1 MNSGGEKPPLTRQD
15 FLSSI
20 DPRWCPGCGCYGVL
34 KGLTTLFAKL
44 DIPKEKYAVISG
56 IGCSSRFPYY
66 TSTYGFHT
74 LHGRAPTIATGI
86 KLTQPDLATWVI
98 TGDGDALAIG
108 GNHYMHF
115 MRRNPDIKMILFN
128 NQIYGLT
135 KGQASPTSTLGQRT
149 KSTPW
154 GTIERPAR
162 PITLALAA
170 GATFAARVTDRDG
183 AQLLEVLEAA
193 AKHKG
198 AALIEVLINC
208 VIFNDAAFR
217 FVTERETKPERTIWL
232 KHGEPILFGAK
243 QEKGLICKDMKL
255 QVVDLEKDK
264 VDRSQIIV
272 HDAHSPDAGLAF
284 QLSQLQFPDD
294 PFPFGIFRQVSEPT
308 FEELMVKQH
317 SFVESK
323 VGKGDLKKLL
333 HSSETWEV
341 K

>member
-1 MNSGGEKPPLTRQD
+1 MSQEKPPLIRQD
-15 FLSSI
+15 FLSAI

-34 KGLTTLFAKL
+34 KGLTSVFAKL
-44 DIPKEKYAVISG
+44 GIPKEKFAVISG

-86 KLTQPDLATWVI
+86 KLIQPDMSTWII

-108 GNHYMHF
+108 GNHFMHF
-115 MRRNPDIKMILFN
+115 LRRNHDIKMILFN

-135 KGQASPTSTLGQRT
+135 KGQASPTTKPGFRT

-154 GTIERPAR
+154 GSIERQVR
-162 PITLALAA
+162 PLGLAIAA
-170 GATFAARVTDRDG
+170 GATFAARTNDRDIT
-183 AQLLEVLEAA
+183 QMMEILEAA

-198 AALIEVLINC
+198 AAMIEVLINC
-208 VIFNDAAFR
+208 VIFNDGTFEY
-217 FVTERETKPERTIWL
+217 VTARETKPERTIVL

-243 QEKGLICKDMKL
+243 QEKGLVCKGMKL
-255 QVVDLEKDK
+255 EVVDLEKDK
-264 VDRSQIIV
+264 VDKSQIIV
-272 HDAHSPDAGLAF
+272 HDAHSSDSGLAY
-284 QLSQLQFPDD
+284 QLSLLQFPDD
-294 PFPFGIFRQVSEPT
+294 PFPFGVFRNVTEPT
-308 FEELMVKQH
+308 YEELMAQQRAY
-317 SFVESK
+317 VESK
-323 VGKGDLKKLL
+323 VGKGDLMKLL

>member
-1 MNSGGEKPPLTRQD
+1 MSQEKPPLTRQD

-34 KGLTTLFAKL
+34 KGLTAVFAKL
-44 DIPKEKYAVISG
+44 GIPKEKFAVISG

-66 TSTYGFHT
+66 TDTYGFHT
-74 LHGRAPTIATGI
+74 LHGRAPAIATGI
-86 KLTQPDLATWVI
+86 KLIQPDISAWII

-108 GNHYMHF
+108 GNHFMHF
-115 MRRNPDIKMILFN
+115 LRRNHDIKMILFN

-135 KGQASPTSTLGQRT
+135 KGQASPTTKPGFRT

-154 GTIERPAR
+154 GSIERQVR
-162 PITLALAA
+162 PLGLAIAA
-170 GATFAARVTDRDG
+170 GATFAARANDRDIT
-183 AQLLEVLEAA
+183 QMMEILEAA

-198 AALIEVLINC
+198 AAMIEVLINC
-208 VIFNDAAFR
+208 VIFNDGTFEY
-217 FVTERETKPERTIWL
+217 VTARETKPERTIAL

-255 QVVDLEKDK
+255 EVVDLEKDK
-264 VDRSQIIV
+264 IDKSQIIV
-272 HDAHSPDAGLAF
+272 HDAQSSDPGLAY
-284 QLSQLQFPDD
+284 QLSLLQFPDD
-294 PFPFGIFRQVSEPT
+294 PFPFGIFRNVTEPT
-308 FEELMVKQH
+308 YEELMAQQRAY
-317 SFVESK
+317 VESK
-323 VGKGDLKKLL
+323 VGKGDLMKLL